1 MQHRKNEC
9 TMFYTL
15 KKKTFLVTLLTFVC
29 YQAEDDVI
37 KEGAALTALLRCLD
51 KPEEESQGSVS
62 DHGAT

>member
-1 MQHRKNEC
+1 
-9 TMFYTL
+9 MFYTL